1 MYRDRDDAGRQ
12 LAREL
17 KGCSLHSALVLG
29 IPRGGIVVGHALA
42 CELGAELDV
51 VLSRKLRSPRQPELA
66 VGALSEDG
74 HVHLNEYGEALAEED
89 PARLKQEIQ
98 FQRDEIAR
106 RKELFRRV
114 HRQAPVEGRSVIV
127 TDDGLATGAT
137 MIAALETIRPR
148 QPRDLLVAV
157 PVAVPD
163 RLEEI
168 RPRCDGIV
176 CLLQP
181 DDFLAI
187 GQFYEDFSQTSDDQ
201 VVNLL
206 VDNSKRMALAN
217 RSVIS

>member
-1 MYRDRDDAGRQ
+1 MFRDRDDAGRQ

-17 KGCSLHSALVLG
+17 KRSTLHCPLVLG

-42 CELGAELDV
+42 CELGADLDV

-74 HVHLNEYGEALAEED
+74 HIYLNEYGQALAEED
-89 PARLKQEIQ
+89 PASLRQETQ
-98 FQRDEIAR
+98 LQREEIAR
-106 RKELFRRV
+106 RKELFRRI
-114 HRQAPVEGRSVIV
+114 HPQASVEGRSVIV

-148 QPRDLLVAV
+148 QPREILIAV
-157 PVAVPD
+157 PVGSPD

-168 RPRCDGIV
+168 RPLCDSVV

-181 DDFLAI
+181 EDFLAI
-187 GQFYEDFSQTSDDQ
+187 GQFYEDFSQISDDEVLDLLAKHPLRFTTENRT
-201 VVNLL
+201 VV
-206 VDNSKRMALAN
+206 S
-217 RSVIS
+217 